1 MIGTAVA
8 HYRILEKLG
17 GGGMGVVYKA
27 EDAKLGRFVALKFLP
42 EELSEDRQALERFQR
57 EARAASAL
65 DHPNICTIHE
75 IGEHEGQPFIVM
87 QFLEGQTLKDR
98 IAAKALKTDE
108 LLDLAIQ
115 IADALEAAHAKGI
128 VHRDIKPANIFVTTR
143 GQAKILDFGLAKQSA
158 GVGARELGQG
168 ETAGGEPGGESLTST
183 GMVVGTADY
192 MSPEQVRAEEVD
204 QRTDLFSFGLVLYE
218 MATGR
223 RAFGGGSP
231 GTVFEAILN
240 RAPIPAL
247 RLNPELPPELER
259 IINKALEKDR
269 AVRYQHASDMRTD
282 LVRLKR
288 NSDSGLKR
296 LKRETE
302 SAGVVAPTGERPEA
316 IGDRRRKTALIERRH
331 SKRWVALGVTA
342 LLLAALATL
351 VGLNVAGLRD
361 RLRGRA
367 AVPRIESLAVLPL
380 ANLSGDAEQ
389 DYFAEG
395 MTDELI
401 TTLGKIR
408 ALRVISRTSAMRYK
422 GTQKPL
428 SQIAR
433 ELSVQAVVEGSVLRS
448 ANRVRITV
456 QLIDAADDRHLWA
469 DSYERDL
476 RDVLALQDDVAR
488 KVAEEIRIQV
498 TPQEKAQLGN
508 NRPIDPEA
516 YQDYLKGRYYWNK
529 ATPEAAE
536 KSVEYF
542 QRAISKDREAA
553 QAYVGLADAYILSG
567 NWKFLPPREAY
578 ARAKAAATQSLQIA
592 PDSGEAYAALA
603 FTRFVY
609 NWDWPGA
616 ERDFER
622 SLRLA
627 PNDAHAHFWYALY
640 LRAMGRFED
649 AIREAKRGRELDP
662 LSPLVNMTVGSTYY
676 YARRYDDALRELR
689 STLELEPSFAP
700 THNYLGETYMQLG
713 TPDKAAIESR
723 KAGDLA
729 DMGVAEAALGR
740 KAEALK
746 ILGELKS
753 QSEVDPVDMAQLLL
767 SLGDKDQAIQQL
779 ETAYQDH
786 RPSLSLVSINVY
798 PWLDPLRSDPRFRDL
813 LRRMDFP
820 P

>member
-1 MIGTAVA
+1 VMGTV
-8 HYRILEKLG
+8 
-17 GGGMGVVYKA
+17 
-27 EDAKLGRFVALKFLP
+27 
-42 EELSEDRQALERFQR
+42 S
-57 EARAASAL
+57 
-65 DHPNICTIHE
+65 
-75 IGEHEGQPFIVM
+75 
-87 QFLEGQTLKDR
+87 
-98 IAAKALKTDE
+98 
-108 LLDLAIQ
+108 
-115 IADALEAAHAKGI
+115 
-128 VHRDIKPANIFVTTR
+128 
-143 GQAKILDFGLAKQSA
+143 
-158 GVGARELGQG
+158 
-168 ETAGGEPGGESLTST
+168 
-183 GMVVGTADY
+183 Y
-192 MSPEQVRAEEVD
+192 MSPEQASGEELD
-204 QRTDLFSFGLVLYE
+204 ARTDLFSFGAVLYE
-218 MATGR
+218 MATGKQ
-223 RAFGGGSP
+223 AFAGATTASIF
-231 GTVFEAILN
+231 TAIL
-240 RAPIPAL
+240 RDEPVRPSQLQPDLPA
-247 RLNPELPPELER
+247 ELER
-259 IINKALEKDR
+259 IIDKALEKDR
-269 AVRYQHASDMRTD
+269 ELRYHSAGD
-282 LVRLKR
+282 LRA
-288 NSDSGLKR
+288 DLKR
-296 LKRETE
+296 LKRDTE
-302 SAGVVAPTGERPEA
+302 SGGVVAPTGDRPEA
-316 IGDRRRKTALIERRH
+316 IGDRRRKTARIERRY

-351 VGLNVAGLRD
+351 VGVNVAGLRD

-389 DYFAEG
+389 DYFADG

-401 TTLGKIR
+401 TTLGKLG

-433 ELSVQAVVEGSVLRS
+433 ELNVQAVVEGSVLRS

-508 NRPIDPEA
+508 TRPIDPEA

-529 ATPEAAE
+529 VTPEAMA

-553 QAYVGLADAYILSG
+553 QAYVGLADAYMLSA

-592 PDSGEAYAALA
+592 PDSGEAHAALA

-609 NWDWPGA
+609 DWDWPGA

-662 LSPLVNMTVGSTYY
+662 LSPLVNMTVGSTYF
-676 YARRYDDALRELR
+676 YARHYDDALRELH

-700 THNYLGETYMQLG
+700 AHSYLGETYMQLG

-723 KAGDLA
+723 KGGDLA
-729 DMGVAEAALGR
+729 TVGVAEAALGR

-746 ILGELKS
+746 ILGELKT
-753 QSEVDPVDMAQLLL
+753 QSEVDPIDMAQLLL
-767 SLGDKDQAIQQL
+767 SLGDKNQAIQQL

-786 RPSLSLVSINVY
+786 RPSLSMVSINTC

-813 LRRMDFP
+813 LRRMNLTP
-820 P
+820 